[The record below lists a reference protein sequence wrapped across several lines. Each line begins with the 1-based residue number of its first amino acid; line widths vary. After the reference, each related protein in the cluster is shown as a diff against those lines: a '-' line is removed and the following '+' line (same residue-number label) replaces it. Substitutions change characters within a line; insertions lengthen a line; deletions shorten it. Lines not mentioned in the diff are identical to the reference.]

1 MEPREETVI
10 EREKKN
16 ENDTKENAELDVG
29 KNTVPGEEKMKK
41 NKNGIW
47 WRKNT

>member
-10 EREKKN
+10 EKKN
-16 ENDTKENAELDVG
+16 MKMIPKKMQNWMWE

-47 WRKNT
+47 